1 MNVYMYFQVKDAG
14 RYKEVER
21 TQGVST
27 TDLVNR
33 MLERTKSDADDEG
46 FSLDDDG
53 HHEETNCTLHPAS
66 SHSHSPW
73 TGVSQFL
80 QTTRKIHSFSDAK
93 EVPVSI
99 LLSVPHYLFI
109 VHEMLTNFFLNNDL
123 LQPGAKVIYTAGAFD
138 VFHPGHLAFL
148 EAARSQGTTFKQQA
162 FCKMIQRT
170 LYVNLK

>member
-1 MNVYMYFQVKDAG
+1 MDICIYVYLYEYVCIFQVKDAG

-33 MLERTKSDADDEG
+33 MLERTRSTRSDADDEG

-53 HHEETNCTLHPAS
+53 HHEETNCSLHPAS

-80 QTTRKIHSFSDAK
+80 QTTRKIHLFSDAK
-93 EVPVSI
+93 EIPVSI
-99 LLSVPHYLFI
+99 FAFSFSLFI
-109 VHEMLTNFFLNNDL
+109 NRTWN
-123 LQPGAKVIYTAGAFD
+123 
-138 VFHPGHLAFL
+138 
-148 EAARSQGTTFKQQA
+148 FKQLCTINSSQWPSPGWSKSYLYCRCLWCVSSWS
-162 FCKMIQRT
+162 FGILEGCKI
-170 LYVNLK
+170 